1 MAATTFTSSH
11 LLAVLRFKMDAL
23 AYSATVAV
31 FGGGGL
37 KAAMQIIRLLWV
49 GNEFAQP
56 VGATSKIVGVADN
69 QWRKLFYG
77 SVGGSLEQPC
87 FVGGSG
93 G

>member
-1 MAATTFTSSH
+1 
-11 LLAVLRFKMDAL
+11 MDAL
-23 AYSATVAV
+23 VLAITDRFGILGKRQSAVQV
-31 FGGGGL
+31 
-37 KAAMQIIRLLWV
+37 IRLLWV